1 VTILAFVPARGGSQ
15 GIPRKNLALLAGRP
29 LITYTLDTVRQLS
42 DLVLPF
48 VSTDDDQVAAVCAA
62 EGFPTDYR
70 RSASLATDTSS
81 IVDAVLEA
89 REWLAATTRTTI
101 SGILILQPTSPLRN
115 TTELRAAI
123 DRFSSEQIASLVSV
137 VPMREHPYECVEAA
151 DTSSWTYV
159 VKPPADNLQRQAYKR
174 KFYFIDGSFY
184 LATPQF
190 LDQHGSV
197 LVEDETQLFIS
208 GQRMAVDINEP
219 EDLRLA
225 DCVLRAIREV

>member
-123 DRFSSEQIASLVSV
+123 DRFSSEQIAA
-137 VPMREHPYECVEAA
+137 RKRRA
-151 DTSSWTYV
+151 D
-159 VKPPADNLQRQAYKR
+159 AR
-174 KFYFIDGSFY
+174 
-184 LATPQF
+184 TP
-190 LDQHGSV
+190 L
-197 LVEDETQLFIS
+197 
-208 GQRMAVDINEP
+208 
-219 EDLRLA
+219 
-225 DCVLRAIREV
+225 